1 MTALGNAVQAY
12 TTLAYTR
19 RLYAGQPASSVS
31 VSTKTTKITT
41 VVSES
46 TAPPASSRPTVS
58 SKATAESHTSPATPL
73 SSRTFGTWTIA
84 VGIVRIFA
92 AYHIDEPAWYQ
103 MQLITNLIGI
113 FHFGTE
119 AFVYKTA
126 RPSGPW
132 FAPIAVALIGTVWS
146 LAQYGYYVK

>member
-1 MTALGNAVQAY
+1 MGNAIQAY
-12 TTLAYTR
+12 TTLSYTR
-19 RLYAGQPASSVS
+19 RLYAGQPASSTS
-31 VSTKTTKITT
+31 VSTKTTKTTT

-46 TAPPASSRPTVS
+46 TSAPADSRPTVTS
-58 SKATAESHTSPATPL
+58 LATAESHTSPATPL

-103 MQLITNLIGI
+103 MQMITNLIGL
-113 FHFGTE
+113 FHFSTE
-119 AFVYKTA
+119 AFLYKTA

-132 FAPIAVALIGTVWS
+132 FAPVTIALIGTGWS
-146 LAQYGYYVK
+146 MAQYGYYVQ